1 MLRKSKLNTIQGTQE
16 QPALVRTTHPVR
28 RLQAFQPIPAPRR
41 GRSGTISPQA
51 AASRGL
57 AQTFGL
63 DIRAAILAVIVDL
76 MVFGGEV
83 VSFEALLPLGICVA
97 GVLGF
102 ITYKMQRKWHQDDHD
117 SALIKALIIGL
128 LTAIPVPLTPIIAV
142 PGGVLGIVSSF
153 RRK

>member
-1 MLRKSKLNTIQGTQE
+1 MRRESKLK
-16 QPALVRTTHPVR
+16 AV
-28 RLQAFQPIPAPRR
+28 
-41 GRSGTISPQA
+41 SPQT

-63 DIRAAILAVIVDL
+63 DIRAAILAVIIDL

-83 VSFEALLPLGICVA
+83 LSLETLLPLGICVA
-97 GVLGF
+97 LVLAF
-102 ITYKMQRKWHQDDHD
+102 IVYRMQRKWHQDDHD
-117 SALIKALIIGL
+117 SALIKAMIIGL

-142 PGGVLGIVSSF
+142 PGGLLGIVSSF